1 MKFKKIYIIGNSPCF
16 GEFGYKITENII
28 NKISRIDVIFAK
40 KEDSI
45 LIGKLKNNNNN
56 NASFSPIKNTIIF
69 YDSKIKF
76 IMDYLKEN
84 IGAKTVIIMA
94 SGDPNF
100 FGIGGTVLKNLGIK
114 EKKYIEIYPCVSF
127 MQVAFS
133 KLVIT
138 MADSEIISLHGR
150 SIRNIFRPLYLLKN
164 IGIFTDEFNNPGKI
178 FTFLLERGFAKDFNF
193 HVLSDLCSK
202 NEKIY
207 SINDY
212 KMADAGCLKDFNDK
226 KNIVILERKTVNDKN
241 FVNNIQIFGFEDGEF
256 FHCEGEPTKK
266 EVRSISLSML
276 ELKKKS
282 IMIDAG
288 CGSGSISIEASA
300 VADDGVIYAIDKN
313 KLKIE
318 NLMKNI
324 RKFRRPNIEPILGGL
339 PDALN
344 DVKDPFSGELIKP
357 DSIFIGGGGI
367 SIKEILDASFK
378 MLKQNGVIVINSVML
393 DTFNRI
399 LSFINDLE
407 LKTAAYGGTLSDSS
421 LFRHEIISVN
431 ISRFKSIAKNMLP
444 KTALNH
450 SYFKSLNQVYIT
462 KITKLKST

>member
-1 MKFKKIYIIGNSPCF
+1 MFKKIHIIGNSPCL
-16 GEFGYKITENII
+16 GEFGYKVVENII
-28 NKISRIDVIFAK
+28 NKISRIDAIFAK

-45 LIGKLKNNNNN
+45 LIGKLKNRN
-56 NASFSPIKNTIIF
+56 NASLNPIKNAIIF
-69 YDSKIKF
+69 YDSKTKF

-84 IGAKTVIIMA
+84 VGEKTIIVIA

-100 FGIGGTVLKNLGIK
+100 FGIGGTVLKNLGSK
-114 EKKYIEIYPCVSF
+114 EKKYVEIYPWISF
-127 MQVAFS
+127 MQVSFS
-133 KLVIT
+133 KLKIT
-138 MADSEIISLHGR
+138 MADSEIISLHRR
-150 SIRNIFRPLYLLKN
+150 SIKNMFRPLYSLKN
-164 IGIFTDEFNNPGKI
+164 IGIFTDELNNPEKI
-178 FTFLLERGFAKDFNF
+178 FAFLLERGFVKDFNF
-193 HVLSDLCSK
+193 HVLSDICNK

-207 SINDY
+207 SIYDY
-212 KMADAGCLKDFNDK
+212 KMADMDYLKDFNDK
-226 KNIVILERKTVNDKN
+226 KNIVILERKPVNDKN
-241 FVNNIQIFGFEDGEF
+241 FANNIQVLGFEDGEF

-276 ELKKKS
+276 ELKKNS

-324 RKFRRPNIEPILGGL
+324 RKFRRPNIEPILGEL
-339 PDALN
+339 PDTLN
-344 DVKDPFSGELIKP
+344 NVKDSFSGELIKP

-367 SIKEILDASFK
+367 LVKEILDASFK
-378 MLKQNGVIVINSVML
+378 MLKQNGVIVINSIML
-393 DTFNRI
+393 DSFNRI

-407 LKTAAYGGTLSDSS
+407 LKTAGAGSTLPGLS

-431 ISRFKSIAKNMLP
+431 ISRLKSIAKDALP
-444 KTALNH
+444 KAALNR